1 VRNKRGL
8 GMVMCLG
15 VCLAI
20 TVSPMAKADSPSLI
34 TVRTVNGAVVD
45 PELSATLSY
54 GSALE
59 LFGTASSGDRVTFT
73 ATGPCFVTNV
83 HSGDGQP
90 RHVLIKA
97 TSTQGLCVVT
107 AAARN
112 AEDGTNAEQVLTFA
126 TQMGNQSAKFTR
138 SGGKVRRGASVILA
152 PRDLRTMQGR
162 AVNYQLVSGQQ
173 RCVLAR
179 KKSNR
184 VLIANRT
191 GSCAIRVTAPGI
203 PGRYLPY
210 SQTLSF
216 IVRN

>member
-1 VRNKRGL
+1 VRKKWGAGL
-8 GMVMCLG
+8 AMCLAA
-15 VCLAI
+15 CLTI
-20 TVSPMAKADSPSLI
+20 TLSPVANADSPSPI
-34 TVRTVNGAVVD
+34 TVRTVNGIVVN
-45 PELSATLSY
+45 PELSAPLSY

-59 LFGTASSGDRVTFT
+59 LFGTASSGDQVTFT
-73 ATGPCFVTNV
+73 ATGPCFVTNL

-112 AEDGTNAEQVLTFA
+112 AEDGSNAEQVLTFE

-162 AVNYQLVSGQQ
+162 AVNYQVVSGQK

-184 VLIANRT
+184 VLIAKGA

-203 PGRYLPY
+203 PGRYLPF